1 MTADGAE
8 VGSAEVTGDG
18 AEVMADLTPDNLI
31 RGVQIC
37 QENVADSV
45 KTCQETITKFTKKL
59 SNALKASA
67 DELVDAKKKGRE
79 LKKKVSELEKKV
91 SANELDDAKKK
102 VSELEK
108 KVSLRDVTAE
118 ALQRENTAL
127 KRENTALKRALRVF
141 SDGGWRLLEP
151 TDEPAAAE
159 VPAAEPAA
167 AEVAAAEPAAA
178 EVPAADV
185 AAADVAAA
193 DVPAADVAVD
203 DSSDMPMDDST
214 DDDPVNYDSPAQVEQ
229 LSVEAVARM
238 RRSDAAEQKAKQAKR
253 AATID
258 SDTVYAAKLALGDRT
273 DKPLTRRHSDKP
285 ARVVKKQKTADRP
298 QSDGSQS
305 DEVLSDEE
313 EEEGFLP
320 LGVPGVDNS
329 RFGSEEVTRAFYR
342 SLRRREVARQGGF
355 GTWPFD
361 RDVPQYPKH
370 GQAKSREQALHW
382 LQGTVRSTIGETVYI
397 CYTINGKPK
406 WFGGMIADQRNFT
419 NRGANFIMKIK
430 YKNGD
435 ADEFIKPISEVRFG
449 NIRNAEQHEGYRER

>member
-79 LKKKVSELEKKV
+79 LEKKVSELEKKV
-91 SANELDDAKKK
+91 S
-102 VSELEK
+102 ELEK
-108 KVSLRDVTAE
+108 KLPLQDATVE
-118 ALQRENTAL
+118 ELQRENNAL
-127 KRENTALKRALRVF
+127 KLAVRGF
-141 SDGGWRLLEP
+141 CDGGWHRPEP
-151 TDEPAAAE
+151 SAAVE
-159 VPAAEPAA
+159 VPPAEPAA
-167 AEVAAAEPAAA
+167 VEVAAAEPATEVSPA
-178 EVPAADV
+178 EVEHWYPE
-185 AAADVAAA
+185 
-193 DVPAADVAVD
+193 AVERIQY
-203 DSSDMPMDDST
+203 P
-214 DDDPVNYDSPAQVEQ
+214 
-229 LSVEAVARM
+229 EAVARM
-238 RRSDAAEQKAKQAKR
+238 RRSDDVEEKANEDKRAAIVVSDAAYAAMLNEDKR
-253 AATID
+253 AATVD
-258 SDTVYAAKLALGDRT
+258 SDAAYAAKLALGDRT

-397 CYTINGKPK
+397 CYTINGQPK

>member
-1 MTADGAE
+1 MLSAADP
-8 VGSAEVTGDG
+8 
-18 AEVMADLTPDNLI
+18 ADDLI
-31 RGVQIC
+31 RGV
-37 QENVADSV
+37 
-45 KTCQETITKFTKKL
+45 KTCQDNITEFTNKL
-59 SNALKASA
+59 SNALKATEH
-67 DELVDAKKKGRE
+67 ELCASRKRGRE
-79 LKKKVSELEKKV
+79 LEKKVSELEKKV
-91 SANELDDAKKK
+91 SVNELDDAKKK

-238 RRSDAAEQKAKQAKR
+238 RRSDAVEQKAKQAKR

-273 DKPLTRRHSDKP
+273 DKPLTRRHS
-285 ARVVKKQKTADRP
+285 
-298 QSDGSQS
+298 
-305 DEVLSDEE
+305 L
-313 EEEGFLP
+313 
-320 LGVPGVDNS
+320 
-329 RFGSEEVTRAFYR
+329 
-342 SLRRREVARQGGF
+342 SLRSCIYT
-355 GTWPFD
+355 GTLQHFPT
-361 RDVPQYPKH
+361 RVLAQL
-370 GQAKSREQALHW
+370 SRL
-382 LQGTVRSTIGETVYI
+382 
-397 CYTINGKPK
+397 
-406 WFGGMIADQRNFT
+406 
-419 NRGANFIMKIK
+419 
-430 YKNGD
+430 
-435 ADEFIKPISEVRFG
+435 
-449 NIRNAEQHEGYRER
+449 

>member
-79 LKKKVSELEKKV
+79 LEKKVSELEKKV

-127 KRENTALKRALRVF
+127 KRENTALKQALRVF
-141 SDGGWRLLEP
+141 SDVGWRLLEP

-159 VPAAEPAA
+159 VTAA
-167 AEVAAAEPAAA
+167 AEVPAAEPAAA
-178 EVPAADV
+178 EVPA
-185 AAADVAAA
+185 
-193 DVPAADVAVD
+193 D
-203 DSSDMPMDDST
+203 DSSDMPMDDIT

-258 SDTVYAAKLALGDRT
+258 SDTVYGC
-273 DKPLTRRHSDKP
+273 
-285 ARVVKKQKTADRP
+285 
-298 QSDGSQS
+298 
-305 DEVLSDEE
+305 
-313 EEEGFLP
+313 
-320 LGVPGVDNS
+320 
-329 RFGSEEVTRAFYR
+329 
-342 SLRRREVARQGGF
+342 
-355 GTWPFD
+355 
-361 RDVPQYPKH
+361 
-370 GQAKSREQALHW
+370 GQL
-382 LQGTVRSTIGETVYI
+382 
-397 CYTINGKPK
+397 
-406 WFGGMIADQRNFT
+406 
-419 NRGANFIMKIK
+419 
-430 YKNGD
+430 
-435 ADEFIKPISEVRFG
+435 
-449 NIRNAEQHEGYRER
+449 